1 MTDDDEN
8 EHQCNCGAATCR
20 KVISGQDWR
29 REDLREKYEGYL
41 SWYLIDKM
49 TKVR

>member
-8 EHQCNCGAATCR
+8 KHQCNCGAESCR

-29 REDLREKYEGYL
+29 REDLQEKYKGYL
-41 SWYLIDKM
+41 SWYLVEKAKQI
-49 TKVR
+49 R